1 MTDRIISHYKIV
13 DKIGEGGMGVVYKA
27 QDTKLNRT
35 VALKVPPLSVLQD
48 KEKKARFLREAQT
61 CAALDH
67 PNITRI
73 YEVDEFEGQDFI
85 SMEFVEGQ
93 TLAQTLTDGPLSV
106 EQVVEIGLQVCSALS
121 RAHEKNI
128 IHRDIKPENIMMT
141 RTGSVKVMDFGI
153 AKFLDTATLTK
164 EGEILGTVAY
174 MSPQQAVGDE
184 IDFRSD
190 IFSVGT
196 VLYELLTGKLPF
208 TGEQPIAIVYSL
220 LNEEPLRI
228 RELREG
234 IAPELEQIIFKA
246 LRKDPRERYQDVSQ
260 MQKDIES
267 FKDFLEGRKGKE
279 LLELTASEG
288 VFEEAREELRSDLV
302 GRGDEFDFLK
312 ERLQKM
318 LLQEGSTVFVA
329 GEAGIGKTRIVQEL
343 ANFGR
348 DKKVRHL
355 VGRCI
360 LGEGSLPYQP
370 FIELIRK
377 YLELKDI
384 KKEKDLEGFIL
395 DRLPVLSGRTSILKV
410 FLNVSKVD
418 ESSLLRKEQ
427 LWDAITKFIENISQE
442 RPLLIHLDDVHW
454 ADEPSL
460 QLLYYLARNCGNS
473 RILIVCTYRPEDL
486 LQEKEHPLVSVQ
498 REMKREGLHQEIK
511 LQRLEEDHVRQMVMS
526 IFPGFDFNHN
536 LMRMLHQETEGNP
549 FFVLE
554 ILRLFK
560 GEGIVEKDNG
570 KWALKKD
577 IEEISIPSRV
587 YDVVVRRVSQLED
600 QEKEIL
606 EVAAVDGEM
615 FQSDSV
621 NHCLGFGRIGLL
633 KVLQHLEKSHHLIQA
648 RERKYKF
655 DHSKIREILYEN
667 IIPELRMEYHR
678 LLGEYYKENYRA
690 KEDYAP
696 TIAHHLYEGD
706 QKKEAL
712 PFLIAAG
719 DTSARVFANRSALDY
734 YQKALEVLQADP
746 GKEEGLLL
754 DLCHKE
760 AGIFSRLSKYKE
772 GKDLAE
778 SSLVLSR
785 KVENRRLE
793 GEFHRWLGDFNLR
806 LVEHQESLSHFAE
819 AIKIAK
825 ETQDKKLESMALA
838 DSGNVH
844 YEKGDYDKALQNYHE
859 ALDLNSEVKDLR
871 NEATWLGNI
880 AIIYDSKGNYDS
892 ALKYYQK
899 ALDISRSVG
908 DKNGVA
914 RHLLNMAIL
923 HIYKTEF
930 DTALDQFEQVLKIVQ
945 EIGDRRVEGVVLGN
959 IGSVY
964 CDKGE
969 YDLSIRYYQ
978 RAFEVARKLGDKRFE
993 GVWLGYIGISHFHVK
1008 EYDKAV
1014 ESLEHSLRIARET
1027 GHKGREAI
1035 DLIYYG
1041 STRAHQGDAEKGI
1054 ELINQGIKIAQDIGE
1069 REYLISG
1076 FLQLGKAYNL
1086 GGAREKAK
1094 AMLKQAEKLAQETGN
1109 MNLCHKVRE
1118 ELNRP
1123 KDTS

>member
-27 QDTKLNRT
+27 EDTKLNRT
-35 VALKVPPLSVLQD
+35 VALKIPPLSVIQD
-48 KEKKARFLREAQT
+48 KDKKARFLREAQA

-85 SMEFVEGQ
+85 CMEFVEGK
-93 TLAQTLTDGPLSV
+93 TLARVLKQGPLRID
-106 EQVVEIGLQVCSALS
+106 QVVEVGLQICSALFQ
-121 RAHEKNI
+121 AHEKNI

-141 RTGSVKVMDFGI
+141 ESGSVKVMDFGI
-153 AKFLDTATLTK
+153 AKFVDTVTLTR

-190 IFSVGT
+190 VFSVGT

-228 RELREG
+228 RELREDV
-234 IAPELEQIIFKA
+234 PVEFEQIIFKA
-246 LRKDPRERYQDVSQ
+246 LRKDPRERYQNISE

-267 FKDFLEGRKGKE
+267 FKDFLKGKKGKE
-279 LLELTASEG
+279 VLDLIASEG
-288 VFEEAREELRSDLV
+288 VFREPREELRSDLV
-302 GRGDEFDFLK
+302 GRNDEFQFLK

-343 ANFGR
+343 ADFAR

-370 FIELIRK
+370 FIELIGK
-377 YLELKDI
+377 YLELKDV
-384 KKEKDLEGFIL
+384 KKEEDLEGFIS
-395 DRLPVLSGRTSILKV
+395 DRLPVLSGRTNILKV

-427 LWDAITKFIENISQE
+427 LWDAITKLIENISQE
-442 RPLLIHLDDVHW
+442 RPLLLHLDDVHW

-460 QLLYYLARNCGNS
+460 QLLYYLARSCGNS
-473 RILIVCTYRPEDL
+473 RILIVCTYRPEDVL
-486 LQEKEHPLVSVQ
+486 EEKKHPLVSVQ
-498 REMKREGLHQEIK
+498 REMSREGLYQEIK
-511 LQRLEEDHVRQMVMS
+511 LQRLEEDEIKQMVTS

-536 LMRMLHQETEGNP
+536 LMRLLHQETEGNP

-560 GEGIVEKDNG
+560 GEGVVERENG

-587 YDVVVRRVSQLED
+587 YDVVVRRVSRLDDE
-600 QEKEIL
+600 EKEIL

-621 NHCLGFGRIGLL
+621 SHCLNYDRIAVL
-633 KVLQHLEKSHHLIQA
+633 KTLQHLQKSHHLIQA

-655 DHSKIREILYEN
+655 DHTKIREILYEN
-667 IIPELRMEYHR
+667 IIPELRIEYHR
-678 LLGEYYKENYRA
+678 LLGEYYMEKYQA

-696 TIAHHLYEGD
+696 IIAHHLYEGD
-706 QKKEAL
+706 HRQEAL
-712 PFLIAAG
+712 PFLITAG
-719 DTSARVFANRSALDY
+719 DTSAKVFANRSALDY
-734 YQKALEVLQADP
+734 YQKALEVLEADP
-746 GKEEGLLL
+746 GKEEELLL
-754 DLCHKE
+754 NLYHKE
-760 AGIFSRLSKYKE
+760 ARIFSRLSKYKE
-772 GKDLAE
+772 GKELAQN
-778 SSLVLSR
+778 SLILSR
-785 KVENRRLE
+785 ELKNRKLE

-819 AIKIAK
+819 AIKIAR
-825 ETQDKKLESMALA
+825 ETESKKLQSMALA
-838 DSGNVH
+838 DSGNVY
-844 YEKGDYDKALQNYHE
+844 YEKGDYDKALQNYHQ

-908 DKNGVA
+908 DKNGLA

-945 EIGDRRVEGVVLGN
+945 EIGDRRVEGIVLGN

-964 CDKGE
+964 CDKKE
-969 YDLSIRYYQ
+969 YDLSIRYYR
-978 RAFEVARKLGDKRFE
+978 RALEMARKLGDRRFE
-993 GVWLGYIGISHFHVK
+993 GVWLGYIGISYFHMD
-1008 EYDKAV
+1008 EYDKATQSLE
-1014 ESLEHSLRIARET
+1014 ESLEIARET
-1027 GHKGREAI
+1027 GHKGRESI

-1041 STRAHQGDAEKGI
+1041 STRAHQGDAEEGI
-1054 ELINQGIKIAQDIGE
+1054 ELINQGIKIAQEIGE
-1069 REYLISG
+1069 KEYLISG
-1076 FLQLGKAYNL
+1076 FLQLGKAYGL
-1086 GGAREKAK
+1086 RGAAEKGK
-1094 AMLKQAEKLAQETGN
+1094 AILKQAEKLAQDTGN
-1109 MNLCHKVRE
+1109 MNLCDKVRE
-1118 ELNRP
+1118 ELNRL